1 MSKSTCL
8 NKNILDAQNLATQ
21 FNKINTE
28 QYGPEYT
35 RYLLDGSGNIDEM
48 KTYNDKMIGMSNNL
62 NSAIIN
68 TNQDIITTQDSIQK
82 QDKLINQ
89 NLQDLNTISD
99 NTVTMEQKN
108 ITLDKIIANTE
119 QKNIFAKHIYSV
131 LIILNIILFIIVIGL
146 LRKN

>member
-1 MSKSTCL
+1 MGIYNNMSKSTCL

-28 QYGPEYT
+28 QYGPAYT
-35 RYLLDGSGNIDEM
+35 RYLLDGSGNIDEI
-48 KTYNDKMIGMSNNL
+48 KTYNNKMIGMSNNL

-82 QDKLINQ
+82 QDKLLNQ

-99 NTVTMEQKN
+99 NTVTIEQKN
-108 ITLDKIIANTE
+108 ITLDK
-119 QKNIFAKHIYSV
+119 
-131 LIILNIILFIIVIGL
+131 
-146 LRKN
+146 